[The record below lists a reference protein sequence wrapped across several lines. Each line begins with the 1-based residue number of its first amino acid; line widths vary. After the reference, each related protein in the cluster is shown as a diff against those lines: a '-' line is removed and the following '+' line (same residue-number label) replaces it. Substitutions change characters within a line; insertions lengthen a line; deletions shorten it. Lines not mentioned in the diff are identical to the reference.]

1 MLKEGDAAP
10 DFELDG
16 SDGAKHRLK
25 DYRGKYLVL
34 YFYPKDNT
42 PGCTIEANE
51 FNKKL
56 EEIRKLNAEVIGVSK
71 DDLKSHGKFMD
82 KYGLKFL
89 LLSDTD
95 SKTIKDYGAYGDRG
109 IFGMGTLRNTYI
121 IGKDGKIAKIYE
133 KVKPIALD
141 PEDAIWTLENTGA
154 TKLVIGDY
162 LVSKKA

>member
-133 KVKPIALD
+133 KVKPKGHAS
-141 PEDAIWTLENTGA
+141 E
-154 TKLVIGDY
+154 VIEF
-162 LVSKKA
+162 LKSAK

>member
-1 MLKEGDAAP
+1 MLKEGDGAP

-25 DYRGKYLVL
+25 EFSGKYLVL

-56 EEIRKLNAEVIGVSK
+56 EDIRKLGAEVVGVSK
-71 DDLKSHGKFMD
+71 DDLKSHDKFKD

-89 LLSDTD
+89 LLSDTG
-95 SKTIKDYGAYGDRG
+95 SEMIKKYGAYGDRG
-109 IFGMGTLRNTYI
+109 IFGIGTLRNTYV
-121 IGKDGKIAKIYE
+121 IGKDGKVAKIYE
-133 KVKPIALD
+133 KVKPKGHAD
-141 PEDAIWTLENTGA
+141 E
-154 TKLVIGDY
+154 VIEF
-162 LVSKKA
+162 LKSAK